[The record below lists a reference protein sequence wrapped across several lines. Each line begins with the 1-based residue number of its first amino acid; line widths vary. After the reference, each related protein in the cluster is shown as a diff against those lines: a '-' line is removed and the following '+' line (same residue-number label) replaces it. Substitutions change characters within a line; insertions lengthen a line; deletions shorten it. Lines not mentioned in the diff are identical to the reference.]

1 MGLAFI
7 PKSIRQSKH
16 CLLIEMNIFSR
27 ICFFSLLTMILQFN
41 VLVAED
47 WPQWRGVDRNGVWSE
62 TGIVDE
68 FESDKLEPVWSA
80 PVGSGYSGPTV
91 SKGRVYLTSRL
102 EDPEQIEQIHCFD
115 EETGNEIWKHVYPAR
130 YQNLSYPLGP
140 RAAVAISNGKAYAL
154 GAMGHLHCLDAVT
167 GEVYWKKDML
177 EEYDASNPVWGITS
191 SPLVDNELVYI
202 QIGGQPNACIVAF
215 DKETGK
221 ERWRS
226 LDGLASYSAPKFIE
240 QAGRKLLMVWTG
252 DWFAALNP
260 KDGKPVWKHEFSRAK
275 GVINVAD
282 AVVDPDT
289 QRVFLTSFYDG
300 SYLYQLND
308 DTTVS
313 ELLWK
318 RRGRS
323 EIRTDALH
331 SIISTSVIRGNYVY
345 GIDSYGEFRCL
356 DLTNGDRVWSDQ
368 TLLDKGRWATAFLVQ
383 NGERTWIF
391 TEKGELIIA
400 SLSSEGWKRIS
411 STQLIE
417 PTTFLPRRSS
427 NILWSHPAYAN
438 KHIFVRND
446 REIRAFD
453 LSK

>member
-1 MGLAFI
+1 
-7 PKSIRQSKH
+7 
-16 CLLIEMNIFSR
+16 MNILPEIPLRFIRHS
-27 ICFFSLLTMILQFN
+27 ILLSVIATTLS
-41 VLVAED
+41 AED
-47 WPQWRGVDRNGVWSE
+47 WPQWRGPDRDGIWNE
-62 TGIVDE
+62 TGVIDS
-68 FESDKLEPVWSA
+68 FSSDYLKPVWTT

-91 SKGRVYLTSRL
+91 SNGRVYLTSRL
-102 EDPEQIEQIHCFD
+102 EEPDQVEQIHCVD
-115 EETGNEIWKHVYPAR
+115 EQTGKEIWKYVYPCR
-130 YQNLSYPLGP
+130 YQQLSYPLGP
-140 RAAVAISNGKAYAL
+140 RAAVAISDGKAYAL

-167 GEVYWKKDML
+167 GEVLWKKDML
-177 EEYDASNPVWGITS
+177 EEYDASNPVWGIS
-191 SPLVDNELVYI
+191 ASPLVDEKLVYI
-202 QIGGQPNACIVAF
+202 QIGGQPDACIVAF
-215 DKETGK
+215 DKNTGK
-221 ERWRS
+221 EQWRS

-240 QAGRKLLMVWTG
+240 QAGRRLLLVWTG
-252 DWFAALNP
+252 DWFAALDPQN
-260 KDGKPVWKHEFSRAK
+260 GKPAWKHTFSRAK

-282 AVVDPDT
+282 AVLDPAT
-289 QRVFLTSFYDG
+289 QRIFLTSFYDG
-300 SYLYQLND
+300 SYLYQLKD
-308 DTTVS
+308 DKAHS
-313 ELLWK
+313 DLLWE

-368 TLLDKGRWATAFLVQ
+368 TLLEKGRWATAFLVQ

-400 SLSSEGWKRIS
+400 NLTPNGWERIS
-411 STQLIE
+411 STKLIE

-446 REIRAFD
+446 EQLIRVN

>member
-1 MGLAFI
+1 MPLRYFRNAFI
-7 PKSIRQSKH
+7 
-16 CLLIEMNIFSR
+16 LFLFNA
-27 ICFFSLLTMILQFN
+27 SLL
-41 VLVAED
+41 AED
-47 WPQWRGVDRNGVWSE
+47 WPQWRGPDRDGTWDE
-62 TGIVDE
+62 TGIVDS
-68 FESDKLEPVWSA
+68 FASDHLKPVWST
-80 PVGSGYSGPTV
+80 PIGSGYSGPTV
-91 SKGRVYLTSRL
+91 SNGRVYLTSRL
-102 EDPEQIEQIHCFD
+102 EEPEQIEQIHCVD
-115 EETGNEIWKHVYPAR
+115 EETGQEIWKYVYPCR
-130 YQNLSYPLGP
+130 YQQLSYPLGP
-140 RAAVAISNGKAYAL
+140 RAAVAISDGKAYAL

-167 GEVYWKKDML
+167 GKVLWKKDML
-177 EEYDASNPVWGITS
+177 DEYDASNPVWGITS
-191 SPLVDNELVYI
+191 SPLVDEKLLYI

-215 DKETGK
+215 DKNTGK
-221 ERWRS
+221 EEWRS

-240 QAGRKLLMVWTG
+240 QAGKRLLLVWTG
-252 DWFAALNP
+252 DWFAALDP
-260 KDGKPVWKHEFSRAK
+260 KNGKPVWKHTFSRAK

-282 AVVDPDT
+282 AVLDPAT
-289 QRVFLTSFYDG
+289 QRIFLTSFYDG
-300 SYLYQLND
+300 SYLYQLRD
-308 DTTVS
+308 DKLES
-313 ELLWK
+313 DLLWE

-356 DLTNGDRVWSDQ
+356 DLSNGDRVWSDQ

-400 SLSSEGWKRIS
+400 NLTPKGWERIS
-411 STQLIE
+411 STKLIE

-427 NILWSHPAYAN
+427 NVLWSHPAYAN

-446 REIRAFD
+446 QQLIRVN